1 MGISFDGSGLDTTP
15 FYSTFMSFWWVLTT
29 ITTVGYGDT
38 FPTSLIGRLVGSFAM
53 IIGVIGFAMPISII
67 GNSFEEE
74 YHRLALSASSVDRA
88 MGVVAVKDDDKPGQK
103 EFFGTVHNALK
114 KNGYSAKSFMD
125 YIRQTYIP
133 EQQAK
138 KKAADAAKKTEEE
151 KPVAFYLDDE
161 DTVGFDYSDEDDKVI
176 VGPHKPLVIC

>member
-38 FPTSLIGRLVGSFAM
+38 FPTSLIGRTVGAFAM

-74 YHRLALSASSVDRA
+74 YHRLALTASAVDKA
-88 MGVVAVKDDDKPGQK
+88 MGVIVEPEKQNKDQL
-103 EFFGTVHNALK
+103 E
-114 KNGYSAKSFMD
+114 
-125 YIRQTYIP
+125 
-133 EQQAK
+133 
-138 KKAADAAKKTEEE
+138 
-151 KPVAFYLDDE
+151 
-161 DTVGFDYSDEDDKVI
+161 
-176 VGPHKPLVIC
+176 